1 MGSRARRPTGWD
13 LIRIAR
19 AWVLLME
26 RLGYERYVAQ
36 GGDQGASVTDAM
48 ARLAPEGPTST
59 STSSRLASS
68 RGCWRDCERAPTIDW
83 LPPADRALRSQNG
96 YSSFR
101 QLRGSSGCGFGV
113 RSSSMLKKGATN
125 GSGAVT
131 V

>member
-48 ARLAPEGPTST
+48 ARLAPEG
-59 STSSRLASS
+59 LADINLNFLTA
-68 RGCWRDCERAPTIDW
+68 R
-83 LPPADRALRSQNG
+83 
-96 YSSFR
+96 
-101 QLRGSSGCGFGV
+101 
-113 RSSSMLKKGATN
+113 
-125 GSGAVT
+125 
-131 V
+131 